1 MPLPSGLSA
10 LIQAATSQFGHLVDD
25 TATSSRNNVEPDPYA
40 GVTTDDGASSDGG
53 EKHEDVGKLTQTPLM
68 VPEPDPLRHTFPEL
82 LMTLAI
88 DPRNSDV
95 IAFLP
100 DGKFFALRV
109 RAFTENIMK
118 EYFPVTTFEEF
129 LDLTNDWGFTRIL
142 QDANETGIE
151 VFRHPQF
158 IQGDFVKCKGIK
170 FGENPTEARV
180 SALPEAAR
188 IEYTASD
195 DSNASA
201 ANTKR
206 RLSPGFMQRRESES
220 STIMKRRLSME
231 DGHQTAGRAESEN
244 GDIASYANQSRSDEI
259 RSVAL
264 ALTTEKLN
272 LHHEPAPATTDA
284 PFVTLVDQAVKSATH
299 TIVTDAIETLL
310 NDEVHTKETYQKHEK
325 ELSKSSLPGVVPISK
340 VLFDKD
346 SANAAKGRRD
356 SLPKEVTTRT
366 CGIAEL
372 SEAAAIKAEE
382 LDKELREESER
393 QARRASLANGSGN
406 SLTEKEKEPTTQVSK
421 EAATEESREAATE
434 ESREAATKEPSKEAT
449 TQESKE
455 TTAQEASDEA
465 TTQTP
470 EEAATQE
477 PKETATQ

>member
-1 MPLPSGLSA
+1 MSAETGCCIPEKPSKSREESSFDAKEERVANKMPLPSGLSA
-10 LIQAATSQFGHLVDD
+10 LIQVATSQFGHLVAD
-25 TATSSRNNVEPDPYA
+25 TATSSVRNKNTEHDTYT

-53 EKHEDVGKLTQTPLM
+53 ERADESAKHTQTTPVI

-100 DGKFFALRV
+100 DGKFFAMRV
-109 RAFTENIMK
+109 KPFTESMMK

-129 LDLTNDWGFTRIL
+129 LDLTNDWGFTKIL
-142 QDANETGIE
+142 QDANDTGIE

-158 IQGDFVKCKGIK
+158 IQGDYIKCKGIK

-188 IEYTASD
+188 IEYTGSE
-195 DSNASA
+195 DSGGSA

-206 RLSPGFMQRRESES
+206 RLSPGFMRRRESES
-220 STIMKRRLSME
+220 STIMKRRLSE
-231 DGHQTAGRAESEN
+231 EGQSPNTGRAESEN
-244 GDIASYANQSRSDEI
+244 GDIASYANQSRSDDI

-272 LHHEPAPATTDA
+272 LHTEIKPPTVDA
-284 PFVTLVDQAVKSATH
+284 PFVTLVDQAVKSTTH

-310 NDEVHTKETYQKHEK
+310 NDEGHTKETYQKHER

-346 SANAAKGRRD
+346 SSDAVNARRE
-356 SLPKEVTTRT
+356 SLPREVSATS
-366 CGIAEL
+366 CGIEEL

-382 LDKELREESER
+382 LREESER
-393 QARRASLANGSGN
+393 LARTRRSSELEESK
-406 SLTEKEKEPTTQVSK
+406 SSPSPEEKRVQEMKSFHEKEGPERTTQ
-421 EAATEESREAATE
+421 
-434 ESREAATKEPSKEAT
+434 
-449 TQESKE
+449 
-455 TTAQEASDEA
+455 
-465 TTQTP
+465 
-470 EEAATQE
+470 
-477 PKETATQ
+477 

>member
-25 TATSSRNNVEPDPYA
+25 TATSSNNNNVESDPYA
-40 GVTTDDGASSDGG
+40 GATTDDGASSDEG
-53 EKHEDVGKLTQTPLM
+53 ERQEDPGKQTQTPVM

-100 DGKFFALRV
+100 DGKFFAMRV
-109 RAFTENIMK
+109 KTFTETIMK

-129 LDLTNDWGFTRIL
+129 LDLTNDWGFARIL

-170 FGENPTEARV
+170 FGENPTDARV

-220 STIMKRRLSME
+220 STIMKRRLSLE
-231 DGHQTAGRAESEN
+231 DAHQAAGRAESEN
-244 GDIASYANQSRSDEI
+244 EDVGSYANQSRSDEI

-272 LHHEPAPATTDA
+272 LHQDAKSANTDA
-284 PFVTLVDQAVKSATH
+284 PCVSLVDQAVKSATH

-340 VLFDKD
+340 ILFDKD
-346 SANAAKGRRD
+346 STSTAKARRD

-382 LDKELREESER
+382 FDKELREESER
-393 QARRASLANGSGN
+393 LARRSSAA
-406 SLTEKEKEPTTQVSK
+406 KEPESSPTVP
-421 EAATEESREAATE
+421 TEEYSE
-434 ESREAATKEPSKEAT
+434 ETKQKPNKEV
-449 TQESKE
+449 
-455 TTAQEASDEA
+455 
-465 TTQTP
+465 
-470 EEAATQE
+470 
-477 PKETATQ
+477 